1 MCQAQIPDTALKENC
16 LPTGAHI
23 LVGQI
28 AAFRLK
34 YICAIEKIKWVIRDM
49 AEGACRWRAAVIR
62 MAKEAPLMR

>member
-1 MCQAQIPDTALKENC
+1 M
-16 LPTGAHI
+16 PTGAHI